1 MSSSTSESLSGGAPS
16 EALLDLL
23 APDGYYTYLGIPKP
37 VPVAPLAATAAAAAA
52 PEKEPLVTIDEDLVK
67 KSYRKLSRKHHPDKP
82 GGDADTFRVLNR
94 AYRVLSNA
102 KLRQQYDILGID
114 LDDDEEDTNESDAA
128 NSQDEG
134 SSSAGQEKPSTAQ
147 GIVHDIA
154 SMVMTGLMQLAIRTR
169 AYTIIE
175 LFLSFA
181 RTQNSRERLLY
192 RVILLTIMPFLLSL
206 LLPTNT
212 SVSTRTKM

>member
-175 LFLSFA
+175 LFLSSA

-212 SVSTRTKM
+212 CFSTRTKM